1 MAERKTFLFFCS
13 WAEVLSDFTPADRCA
28 VYDAAIAYVED
39 GTLPD
44 LSPVLMMA
52 FKFIKKDIDEMQG
65 KYESKCERNREN
77 IRRRWQKIKSA
88 EREAYERIQSN
99 TNEYERIQSNT
110 NEYETYECI
119 HHKHKH
125 EHEHEHNHEH
135 EQNSIDKSIS
145 SADNIKKE
153 TTKVVKKKSAARF
166 TPPTL
171 EDVANYAHEKGYAIN
186 AERFISY
193 YESVGWRVG
202 RNQMKDWRAA
212 VRTWAARD
220 RKQQEPVKGTQGL
233 GIGEWRDEK
242 GRRRYERSDTIVP
255 EDAPPRPSA
264 GHWWSEVTKMWENA
278 L

>member
-1 MAERKTFLFFCS
+1 M
-13 WAEVLSDFTPADRCA
+13 
-28 VYDAAIAYVED
+28 
-39 GTLPD
+39 
-44 LSPVLMMA
+44 
-52 FKFIKKDIDEMQG
+52 
-65 KYESKCERNREN
+65 
-77 IRRRWQKIKSA
+77 
-88 EREAYERIQSN
+88 
-99 TNEYERIQSNT
+99 
-110 NEYETYECI
+110 
-119 HHKHKH
+119 
-125 EHEHEHNHEH
+125 
-135 EQNSIDKSIS
+135 
-145 SADNIKKE
+145 
-153 TTKVVKKKSAARF
+153 
-166 TPPTL
+166 
-171 EDVANYAHEKGYAIN
+171 ANYAHEKGYAIN

>member
-13 WAEVLSDFTPADRCA
+13 WAEVLADFQPADRCA

-39 GTLPD
+39 GTLPE

-65 KYESKCERNREN
+65 KYDDICVKRRNAAN
-77 IRRRWQKIKSA
+77 KRWQIMQSKKDASDANASKSM
-88 EREAYERIQSN
+88 QM
-99 TNEYERIQSNT
+99 NELHDLHYK
-110 NEYETYECI
+110 
-119 HHKHKH
+119 HKHEHKH
-125 EHEHEHNHEH
+125 EHEHEHEHKHEHEH

-264 GHWWSEVTKMWENA
+264 GHWWSEVTNQWEDI